1 MRKQIVC
8 CAKKLIFF
16 FPEPVTSL
24 LYEIAV
30 RANRETFVIS
40 FFHKAKTNH
49 FLADRPLE
57 PVGWLTD
64 KIAIKGKNRDICN
77 IIFLKQNAKN
87 NPSDSSFV
95 LIFELI
101 YILIV

>member
-1 MRKQIVC
+1 M
-8 CAKKLIFF
+8 
-16 FPEPVTSL
+16 
-24 LYEIAV
+24 
-30 RANRETFVIS
+30 IS
-40 FFHKAKTNH
+40 FFYKAKSNP
-49 FLADRPLE
+49 FLADRQLE

-77 IIFLKQNAKN
+77 ISFFKQNAKN

>member
-1 MRKQIVC
+1 M
-8 CAKKLIFF
+8 
-16 FPEPVTSL
+16 
-24 LYEIAV
+24 
-30 RANRETFVIS
+30 IS
-40 FFHKAKTNH
+40 FFHKAKNNP